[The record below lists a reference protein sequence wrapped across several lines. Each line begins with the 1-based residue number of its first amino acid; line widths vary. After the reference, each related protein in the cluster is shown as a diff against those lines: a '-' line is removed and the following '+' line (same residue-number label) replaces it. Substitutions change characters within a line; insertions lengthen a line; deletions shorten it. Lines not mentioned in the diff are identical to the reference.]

1 MPRDAALVL
10 PLPRNFCRRA
20 GAGGATMLLR
30 AASARLRS
38 GQIDP
43 TRRRLLCQR
52 PQLMPF
58 QREGVA
64 RLVEGL
70 VQRAYPLEG
79 SEEVEVRGAGTFGAH
94 EQVDV
99 PEAEE
104 P

>member
-1 MPRDAALVL
+1 
-10 PLPRNFCRRA
+10 
-20 GAGGATMLLR
+20 MLLR

-64 RLVEGL
+64 QLVDGRRGVILADEMGL
-70 VQRAYPLEG
+70 GKTPQVICALQSLGATNVLIVCPKTCLLYTSPSPRDQRG
-79 SEEVEVRGAGTFGAH
+79 SRMPSSA
-94 EQVDV
+94 
-99 PEAEE
+99 
-104 P
+104 